1 MERLSAVAAVAV
13 ALLSILLGGCCGPQV
28 VTDTRV
34 VVRDTTV
41 TIPAVVSTD
50 TLCHEE
56 AVDLANAILSSDSL
70 RTPESVT
77 VVDTATGVV
86 VTLTALPKRGGLAV
100 RAVLPSRPVTIKGA
114 LRDSTRTE
122 TAVVKGKPPNAKR
135 GWIGFAV
142 GFVLGAVLMLVG
154 IILLRRLTA

>member
-56 AVDLANAILSSDSL
+56 AVDLAVAILSSDSL
-70 RTPESVT
+70 SAPESVT
-77 VVDTATGVV
+77 VVDTSTGVV

-100 RAVLPSRPVTIKGA
+100 RAVMPSRPVTIKGA
-114 LRDSTRTE
+114 LRDSMRTV
-122 TAVVKGKPPNAKR
+122 TVPAKGKPPNNNRA
-135 GWIGFAV
+135 WIGFAV

>member
-1 MERLSAVAAVAV
+1 MGQKTAFFVATF
-13 ALLSILLGGCCGPQV
+13 ALVSVLLGGCCGPHV

-34 VVRDTTV
+34 VIRDTTV
-41 TIPAVVSTD
+41 TIPAVVSND
-50 TLCHEE
+50 TICHEE
-56 AVDLANAILSSDSL
+56 AASLANAILSVDSL
-70 RTPESVT
+70 CAPESVT
-77 VVDTATGVV
+77 LVDTSTGVV

-100 RAVLPSRPVTIKGA
+100 RTALPARPVTIKGA

-122 TAVVKGKPPNAKR
+122 TAVVKGKPPNGNR

-142 GFVLGAVLMLVG
+142 GFVLGAILMLVG

>member
-34 VVRDTTV
+34 NIRDTTV
-41 TIPAVVSTD
+41 TIPAVVSDD
-50 TLCHEE
+50 TVCHEE
-56 AVDLANAILSSDSL
+56 AVDLAVAILSSDSL
-70 RTPESVT
+70 RSPESVT
-77 VVDTATGVV
+77 VVDTSTGVV
-86 VTLTALPKRGGLAV
+86 VTLTALPKRGGVAV
-100 RAVLPSRPVTIKGA
+100 RTVLPSRTVTIKGA

-122 TAVVKGKPPNAKR
+122 TAVVKGKPPNTKR

-154 IILLRRLTA
+154 IIILRRITS